1 MAGIASLAT
10 DSNRKKVSNISLTN
24 SMETLDKDILNMIA
38 DFDEEI
44 MRNEAEEDN
53 FNAAMKHWELNAA
66 MDDWFDV

>member
-1 MAGIASLAT
+1 
-10 DSNRKKVSNISLTN
+10 
-24 SMETLDKDILNMIA
+24 MEVLDKDILNMIA